1 MKLNIVDNL
10 DIAPD
15 DGVNYMVE
23 LSVGSF
29 RIASGASSGTLSLS
43 ASGWKK
49 EGDAARAA
57 YSCHYALYTRS
68 GSSYSRKAYSSS
80 KSTSWA
86 SGSQT
91 IASTVDEVIVVIS
104 DSVMSAAAFASA
116 LPTSILAKTSVAVSK
131 DGDQGLHG
139 GNTAT
144 VFLYKRS
151 SSAVSSVGISVKL
164 YYKFSTPK
172 KIYSNAACTT
182 EATSANLNQW
192 SMTIPDGTGDIYVTS
207 AIAFSTSE
215 SDEIATSEWVTPVPL
230 AKNGSSGYGIVAF
243 LTRNNFTE
251 ANWNTYGTIGHDEG
265 WTYQVVNADGTNNGV
280 QTSTIRNGC
289 RIGDFFSISGMAT
302 DTGNTHRLIYVST
315 NASGNLAGTCV
326 AHEVTKAAHGATGK
340 MCYIVGEYLDTIEY
354 TSNSKATVAVEIVSG
369 AESELWFLTASTNV
383 VNGVHIGPKDSGQQV
398 WEQGLNTYNLVR
410 TKYLFA
416 DFAQLGSGIV
426 SGDWLFSMS
435 GVIYINDVPQDY
447 GPSSTYANKPAY
459 LRFDPDYP
467 DSDSGYQNFIP
478 NYAVDLKTGK
488 SYQQDA
494 VLRGTVY
501 ASSGVIGGFVIGSTS
516 LGSNGYTGNE
526 TGYTYITRNGLIKAY
541 KSTSATGNALDI
553 TGNISLV
560 ANSGQNIVLTTG
572 GTGNIQINL
581 SGNANSKLILGS
593 PNMWKRTASTVG
605 EVYIDSNN
613 FLKVKV
619 S

>member
-10 DIAPD
+10 EIAPD

-116 LPTSILAKTSVAVSK
+116 LPTSILAKSSVAVSK

-192 SMTIPDGTGDIYVTS
+192 SLTIPDGTGDIYVTS

-215 SDEIATSEWVTPVPL
+215 SDEIASSEWVTPVPL

-354 TSNSKATVAVEIVSG
+354 TSNSKATVAVEIVNG
-369 AESELWFLTASTNV
+369 TESELWFLTASTNV
-383 VNGVHIGPKDSGQQV
+383 VDGVHIGPKDSGQQV

-435 GVIYINDVPQDY
+435 GVIYINGVPQDY
-447 GPSSTYANKPAY
+447 GPTSMYAHKPAY

-467 DSDSGYQNFIP
+467 DSDSGYNNFIP

-494 VLRGTVY
+494 MLKGTIY
-501 ASSGVIGGFVIGSTS
+501 ASSGTIGGFIIGSTTIGKNS
-516 LGSNGYTGNE
+516 ATNSENGYTYMTNDGM
-526 TGYTYITRNGLIKAY
+526 IKAY
-541 KSTSATGNALDI
+541 RKTSASGNALDI
-553 TGNISLV
+553 TGSVSLI
-560 ANSGQNIVLTTG
+560 ANSGQNIIIGTG

-581 SGNANSKLILGS
+581 SGNASSKLLIGT
-593 PNMWKRTASTVG
+593 PNNWKRTPSSVG

>member
-10 DIAPD
+10 EIAPD

-49 EGDAARAA
+49 EGNAARAA

-116 LPTSILAKTSVAVSK
+116 LPTSILAKSSVAVSK

-182 EATSANLNQW
+182 EATSANMNQW
-192 SMTIPDGTGDIYVTS
+192 SLTIPDGTGDIYVTS

-251 ANWNTYGTIGHDEG
+251 ANWNTYGTIGHDED
-265 WTYQVVNADGTNNGV
+265 WIYQVVNADGTNNGV
-280 QTSTIRNGC
+280 LTNTIRNGC

-315 NASGNLAGTCV
+315 NASGYLAGTCV

-354 TSNSKATVAVEIVSG
+354 TSNSKATVAVEIVNG
-369 AESELWFLTASTNV
+369 TESELWFLTASTNV

-435 GVIYINDVPQDY
+435 GVIYINGVPQDY
-447 GPSSTYANKPAY
+447 GPTSMYANKPAY

-467 DSDSGYQNFIP
+467 DSDSGYNNFIP

-494 VLRGTVY
+494 VLKGTIY
-501 ASSGVIGGFVIGSTS
+501 ASSGTIGGFIIGSTS
-516 LGSNGYTGNE
+516 IGKKSATNSEN
-526 TGYTYITRNGLIKAY
+526 GYTYITNDGMIKAY
-541 KSTSATGNALDI
+541 RKTSASGNALDI
-553 TGNISLV
+553 TGSVSLI
-560 ANSGQNIVLTTG
+560 ANSGQNIIIGTG

-581 SGNANSKLILGS
+581 SGNASSKLLIGT
-593 PNMWKRTASTVG
+593 PNNWKRTPSTVG

>member
-10 DIAPD
+10 EIAPD

-49 EGDAARAA
+49 EGDTARAA

-116 LPTSILAKTSVAVSK
+116 LPTSILAKSSVAVSK
-131 DGDQGLHG
+131 DGDQGNHAAVAFASPDKISIPCDNSGNVMQELTTGVTFTLAVG
-139 GNTAT
+139 GTTYSQPAVNCDSKPSGVT
-144 VFLYKRS
+144 VTGVASGVVTIK
-151 SSAVSSVGISVKL
+151 VG
-164 YYKFSTPK
+164 
-172 KIYSNAACTT
+172 
-182 EATSANLNQW
+182 TSA
-192 SMTIPDGTGDIYVTS
+192 T
-207 AIAFSTSE
+207 
-215 SDEIATSEWVTPVPL
+215 
-230 AKNGSSGYGIVAF
+230 
-243 LTRNNFTE
+243 
-251 ANWNTYGTIGHDEG
+251 
-265 WTYQVVNADGTNNGV
+265 
-280 QTSTIRNGC
+280 
-289 RIGDFFSISGMAT
+289 
-302 DTGNTHRLIYVST
+302 
-315 NASGNLAGTCV
+315 ASGLAAGAVFSVSKTIDGKSYSAKVTV
-326 AHEVTKAAHGATGK
+326 ALIGAIKGPQGQSIHGDTGK

-354 TSNSKATVAVEIVSG
+354 TSNSKATVAVEIVNASG
-369 AESELWFLTASTNV
+369 TTSELWILTAATNV

-398 WEQGLNTYNLVR
+398 WEQGLNTYNLIR

-467 DSDSGYQNFIP
+467 DSDSGYDNFIP

-494 VLRGTVY
+494 VLKGTIY
-501 ASSGVIGGFVIGSTS
+501 ASSGTIGGFIIGSTTIGKNS
-516 LGSNGYTGNE
+516 ATNSENGYTYMTNDGM
-526 TGYTYITRNGLIKAY
+526 IKAY
-541 KSTSATGNALDI
+541 RKTSASGNALDI
-553 TGNISLV
+553 TGSVSLI
-560 ANSGQNIVLTTG
+560 ANSGQNIIIGTG

-581 SGNANSKLILGS
+581 SGNASSKLLIGT
-593 PNMWKRTASTVG
+593 PNNWKRTPSTVG

>member
-1 MKLNIVDNL
+1 MKLTVIDNL
-10 DIAPD
+10 NLAPD
-15 DGVNYMVE
+15 DGVTYSVE
-23 LSVGSF
+23 TSVGSI
-29 RIASGASSGTLSLS
+29 RIASGAANFTLSLS
-43 ASGWKK
+43 AYGWRKM
-49 EGDAARAA
+49 GDAARTA
-57 YSCHYALYTRS
+57 YSCHYALYTRA
-68 GSSYSRKAYSSS
+68 GSTYTRRAYSSS

-86 SGSQT
+86 SGLISMVST
-91 IASTVDEVIVVIS
+91 IDEVVVVIS
-104 DSVMSAAAFASA
+104 NSVMSANSYAAA
-116 LPTSILAKTSVAVSK
+116 LPTSILAKTSISVSK
-131 DGDQGLHG
+131 DG
-139 GNTAT
+139 
-144 VFLYKRS
+144 
-151 SSAVSSVGISVKL
+151 SAG
-164 YYKFSTPK
+164 
-172 KIYSNAACTT
+172 
-182 EATSANLNQW
+182 SA
-192 SMTIPDGTGDIYVTS
+192 
-207 AIAFSTSE
+207 
-215 SDEIATSEWVTPVPL
+215 
-230 AKNGSSGYGIVAF
+230 
-243 LTRNNFTE
+243 
-251 ANWNTYGTIGHDEG
+251 
-265 WTYQVVNADGTNNGV
+265 
-280 QTSTIRNGC
+280 
-289 RIGDFFSISGMAT
+289 
-302 DTGNTHRLIYVST
+302 
-315 NASGNLAGTCV
+315 
-326 AHEVTKAAHGATGK
+326 GATGK

-354 TSNSKATVAVEIVSG
+354 TSNSKATVAVEIVNASG
-369 AESELWFLTASTNV
+369 TTSELWILTAATNV
-383 VNGVHIGPKDSGQQV
+383 VGGVHIGPKDSGQQV
-398 WEQGLNTYNLVR
+398 WEQGLNTYNLIR

-435 GVIYINDVPQDY
+435 GVIYLNGVPQEY
-447 GPSSTYANKPAY
+447 GPSSMYANKPAY

-467 DSDSGYQNFIP
+467 DSDSGYDNFIP

-560 ANSGQNIVLTTG
+560 ANSGQNIVLATG
-572 GTGNIQINL
+572 GTGNININL
-581 SGNANSKLILGS
+581 SGNADSKLILGS

>member
-49 EGDAARAA
+49 EGDAARSA

-116 LPTSILAKTSVAVSK
+116 LPTSILAKSSVAVSK
-131 DGDQGLHG
+131 D
-139 GNTAT
+139 
-144 VFLYKRS
+144 
-151 SSAVSSVGISVKL
+151 
-164 YYKFSTPK
+164 
-172 KIYSNAACTT
+172 
-182 EATSANLNQW
+182 
-192 SMTIPDGTGDIYVTS
+192 
-207 AIAFSTSE
+207 
-215 SDEIATSEWVTPVPL
+215 
-230 AKNGSSGYGIVAF
+230 GSSGYGIVAF

-251 ANWNTYGTIGHDEG
+251 ANWNTYGTIGHDEE
-265 WTYQVVNADGTNNGV
+265 WFYQVVNADGTNNGV
-280 QTSTIRNGC
+280 LTSTIRNGC

-315 NASGNLAGTCV
+315 NASGYLAGTCV

-354 TSNSKATVAVEIVSG
+354 TSNSKATVAVEIVNG
-369 AESELWFLTASTNV
+369 TESELWFLTASTNV

-447 GPSSTYANKPAY
+447 GPTSMYANKPAY

-494 VLRGTVY
+494 MLKGTIY
-501 ASSGVIGGFVIGSTS
+501 ASSGTIGGFIIGSTS
-516 LGSNGYTGNE
+516 IGKNSAANSENGYTYMTNDGM
-526 TGYTYITRNGLIKAY
+526 IKAY
-541 KSTSATGNALDI
+541 RKTSASGNALDI
-553 TGNISLV
+553 TGSVSLI
-560 ANSGQNIVLTTG
+560 ANSGQNIIIGTG
-572 GTGNIQINL
+572 GTGNIRINL
-581 SGNANSKLILGS
+581 SGNASSKLLIGTPS
-593 PNMWKRTASTVG
+593 NWKRTPSTVG

>member
-10 DIAPD
+10 EIAPD

-116 LPTSILAKTSVAVSK
+116 LPTSILAKSSVAVSK

-192 SMTIPDGTGDIYVTS
+192 SLTIPDGIGDIYVTS

-354 TSNSKATVAVEIVSG
+354 TSNSKATVAVEIVNG
-369 AESELWFLTASTNV
+369 TESELWFLTASTNV

-398 WEQGLNTYNLVR
+398 WKQGLNTYNLVR

-435 GVIYINDVPQDY
+435 GVIYINGVPQDY
-447 GPSSTYANKPAY
+447 GPNSMYAHKPAY

-467 DSDSGYQNFIP
+467 DSDSGYYNFIP

-494 VLRGTVY
+494 VLKGTIY
-501 ASSGVIGGFVIGSTS
+501 ASSGTIGGFIIGSTS
-516 LGSNGYTGNE
+516 IGKKSATNSEN
-526 TGYTYITRNGLIKAY
+526 GYTYITNDGMIKAY
-541 KSTSATGNALDI
+541 RKTSASGNALDI
-553 TGNISLV
+553 TGSVSLI
-560 ANSGQNIVLTTG
+560 ANSGQNIIIGTG

-581 SGNANSKLILGS
+581 SGNASSKLLIGT
-593 PNMWKRTASTVG
+593 PNNWKRTPSTVG